1 MKEVT
6 QRTDSVF
13 WGKKKLSFL
22 SVMELSA
29 IEGAEPN
36 FRDQLG
42 RRYRLRELSKR
53 ETTLRPMAEAN
64 STSV

>member
-13 WGKKKLSFL
+13 WEKKLSVL

-29 IEGAEPN
+29 IDGAEPN